1 MKTVTERMEKPIPT
15 IDDLFVMVSVEGDL
29 MSEQQ
34 KERLNPMVIRIST
47 ASNMPD
53 RPMSFK
59 EMKTK

>member
-53 RPMSFK
+53 RPMSFE